1 MHTIPILHVITRLI
15 VGGAQENTLAT
26 VIGLRQAGGWDVGL
40 LTGPDAGAEGSL
52 LEEAGSLGAPVEVL
66 PTLRREIRPLD
77 DLRAGRALERRFSR
91 RRPLI
96 VHTHSSKAGLLGRRA
111 AHRAGVPVIIHTVH
125 GWSFHPHLSP
135 WRRHLYVLLERQ
147 AARWSDAL
155 VVVAGADRDT
165 GLAHRIGRPEQYAL
179 VRSGIDLERFGSAAG
194 GRRQIRERLGIPADV
209 PVVGSVTR
217 LSPQK
222 APLDLVAAFDRI
234 GRELPNVWFVIAGD
248 GPLRDDVES
257 RLRASAVAGRC
268 VLTGLRRDIAE
279 LLAAFDLF
287 LLSSLWE
294 GLPRVLPQ
302 AMAAGVAVVATRTPG
317 AAEVIVTGRSGEL
330 VEPGEPTALA
340 DRAVALLARPEQR
353 RRYVEA
359 GRLIAREFD
368 ERTMVSQLEE
378 IYRRSLAAKGIQ
390 RPPA

>member
-1 MHTIPILHVITRLI
+1 
-15 VGGAQENTLAT
+15 
-26 VIGLRQAGGWDVGL
+26 
-40 LTGPDAGAEGSL
+40 
-52 LEEAGSLGAPVEVL
+52 
-66 PTLRREIRPLD
+66 
-77 DLRAGRALERRFSR
+77 
-91 RRPLI
+91 
-96 VHTHSSKAGLLGRRA
+96 
-111 AHRAGVPVIIHTVH
+111 
-125 GWSFHPHLSP
+125 
-135 WRRHLYVLLERQ
+135 
-147 AARWSDAL
+147 
-155 VVVAGADRDT
+155 
-165 GLAHRIGRPEQYAL
+165 
-179 VRSGIDLERFGSAAG
+179 
-194 GRRQIRERLGIPADV
+194 
-209 PVVGSVTR
+209 
-217 LSPQK
+217 
-222 APLDLVAAFDRI
+222 
-234 GRELPNVWFVIAGD
+234 
-248 GPLRDDVES
+248 LRDDVES